1 MTDPAGGPALVGQS
15 KLGRELRELVES
27 GELAAVLV
35 QLPARAMVRSPGS
48 TEETVCLIR
57 RGVVKQSRAA
67 AGGRHCVVALHGP
80 GDVYGDVR
88 MEPGLWQDALV
99 AVQPLQL
106 WRIRAGDFCAAVHN
120 GGLQAAYLDL
130 LARRLAEQQQVISDL
145 VTLDSRHRLA
155 AALARTAARLG
166 VAGPGGVCLDVRL
179 THEEL
184 GAIVGTTR
192 SRISRFLRE
201 FRECGLVHGRGGAL
215 VVPDL
220 GRLTEF
226 ATADPALADQQ
237 LIAS

>member
-1 MTDPAGGPALVGQS
+1 MTGRAGVPAQPGQLE
-15 KLGRELRELVES
+15 LGRELRELIET
-27 GELAAVLV
+27 GELAAVLDR
-35 QLPARAMVRSPGS
+35 LPARAMVRSPGS
-48 TEETVCLIR
+48 IEETVCLIR

-67 AGGRHCVVALHGP
+67 AGGRHCVIALHGP

-88 MEPGLWQDALV
+88 LEPGLWQDALV
-99 AVQPLQL
+99 AVQPVQL
-106 WRIRAGDFCAAVHN
+106 WRIRAGDFQAALRD
-120 GGLQAAYLDL
+120 GALQAAYFDT
-130 LARRLAEQQQVISDL
+130 LAGRLVEQQQVISDL

-155 AALARTAARLG
+155 ATLARTAARLG
-166 VAGPGGVCLDVRL
+166 AAGPGGVCLDVRL

-201 FRECGLVHGRGGAL
+201 FRECGLVHRRDGAL
-215 VVPDL
+215 VFPDL

-226 ATADPALADQQ
+226 ATTDPALEARR